1 MSKKETN
8 LKIVSEAHTDQKEKQ
23 KALDAA
29 ISQID
34 SNFGGFTRIAFAHH
48 LTRDNL
54 MLVTWAT
61 TRH

>member
-1 MSKKETN
+1 MSKKESN

-34 SNFGGFTRIAFAHH
+34 SNFGKYWFTLSLLFEI
-48 LTRDNL
+48 
-54 MLVTWAT
+54 
-61 TRH
+61 